1 MSEAPATRPSL
12 LVRLR
17 DSRDEQAWVEFV
29 EIYEPLIF
37 KLARQRGLQD
47 ADAAD
52 LVQEVFRAVAVAVS
66 RYDPNPAKGSFR
78 GWLST
83 IARNLIVNLLRTRK
97 RQPQGSG
104 QTEIIKLLEEQPAP
118 ECEESA
124 IFDEEYRRSLLTWAV
139 ERTRHEFAE
148 PAWQAFFQTAVE
160 GRPPR
165 DVARSLGMTLGTV
178 YQYKSRVVARLRREI
193 EHVEGNSD
201 ETSSR
206 D

>member
-1 MSEAPATRPSL
+1 MGEAPATRPSL

-17 DSRDEQAWVEFV
+17 DSRDEQAWAQFV
-29 EIYEPLIF
+29 EIYDPLIF

-104 QTEIIKLLEEQPAP
+104 QTEILELLEEQPAP
-118 ECEESA
+118 ACEEST

-139 ERTRHEFAE
+139 DRIRDEFAE

-160 GRPPR
+160 GRPPK
-165 DVARSLGMTLGTV
+165 DVASSLGMTLGTV

-193 EHVEGNSD
+193 ARVEGNSEEASTGD
-201 ETSSR
+201 
-206 D
+206 